1 MAYTISEFAERTG
14 ISAYTIR
21 YYEKEGLLSC
31 IERKNGRRV
40 FKDEDFFTINVI
52 IHLKNIGMSI
62 KDIRTYLD
70 LYRQAKDT
78 TEQRQAIILRQKK
91 SLEEKIFSLKNKL
104 QILQSDE
111 MYYQKMIEFN

>member
-1 MAYTISEFAERTG
+1 MAYTISEFAEKTE

-62 KDIRTYLD
+62 KDIKTYLD
-70 LYRQAKDT
+70 LYRQRNSGKP
-78 TEQRQAIILRQKK
+78 
-91 SLEEKIFSLKNKL
+91 
-104 QILQSDE
+104 
-111 MYYQKMIEFN
+111 